1 MRKLIILLL
10 SLIALSLPTAYA
22 YGMDAHVRHV
32 YMSSNCLDKTSPM
45 PCGIWHVQIDGV
57 PTKFVNQ
64 LAEIVYNQD
73 RGSVLIT
80 NQTGKFKSYIYHQN
94 RFGVYIEHEGATG
107 NVVLNDPADG
117 DITIIGKDF

>member
-10 SLIALSLPTAYA
+10 SLTALSLPTAYA
-22 YGMDAHVRHV
+22 YGMDPHVRHI
-32 YMSSNCLDKTSPM
+32 YFSSNCLGKAPAM
-45 PCGIWHVQIDGV
+45 ACGIWHVQIDGV
-57 PTKFVNQ
+57 PVKFVNQ
-64 LAEIVYNQD
+64 LAEFVYNQD

-94 RFGVYIEHEGATG
+94 RFGVYIEHEDGTG
-107 NVVLNDPADG
+107 NVLLNDPVDG